1 MKSKSVLLAA
11 TVLALAGAQVHAQE
25 AAPQQLLKL
34 VQAYTEAQRDFEP
47 SKIDAIVTRDFYE
60 VSPLGEVDPRE
71 KVLGFYL
78 PANKRDAPTMEVS
91 EPSIQMH
98 GNTGTILV
106 KLSGTVAVPNAEK
119 RSFSLR
125 VGYVAV
131 NEGGK
136 WKLASAQYTG
146 IRPPK
151 PQ

>member
-1 MKSKSVLLAA
+1 MKSILFAA
-11 TVLALAGAQVHAQE
+11 IAIASFPLHAEETAQ
-25 AAPQQLLKL
+25 QQLLKL

-60 VSPLGEVDPRE
+60 ISPVGEVDPRE

-78 PANKRDAPTMEVS
+78 PANKREAPTMEVS
-91 EPSIQMH
+91 EPAIH
-98 GNTGTILV
+98 TYGGTGTILV
-106 KLSGTVAVPNAEK
+106 KLSGTMTMGAEK
-119 RSFSLR
+119 RSFAFR
-125 VGYVAV
+125 AGYVAV

>member
-1 MKSKSVLLAA
+1 MKFKSALLA
-11 TVLALAGAQVHAQE
+11 TIALATAQLHAQE
-25 AAPQQLLKL
+25 AAPQQQLLKL

-60 VSPLGEVDPRE
+60 VSPIGEVDPRE

-78 PANKRDAPTMEVS
+78 PANKREAPTMEVS
-91 EPSIQMH
+91 EPSIQVF
-98 GNTGTILV
+98 GNTGTILI
-106 KLSGTVAVPNAEK
+106 KLSGTATVNAEK
-119 RSFSLR
+119 RNFAFR
-125 VGYVAV
+125 AGYVAV

>member
-1 MKSKSVLLAA
+1 MKFKSVLMA
-11 TVLALAGAQVHAQE
+11 TIALASLQLHAQE
-25 AAPQQLLKL
+25 AAPRQQLLKL

-60 VSPLGEVDPRE
+60 VSPIGEVDPRE

-78 PANKRDAPTMEVS
+78 PANKREAPTMEVS
-91 EPSIQMH
+91 EPSIQVF

-106 KLSGTVAVPNAEK
+106 KLSGSATVNAEK
-119 RSFSLR
+119 RNFAFR
-125 VGYVAV
+125 AGYVAV

>member
-1 MKSKSVLLAA
+1 MKFKSVLMA
-11 TVLALAGAQVHAQE
+11 TIALASLQLHAQE
-25 AAPQQLLKL
+25 AAPQQQLLKL

-60 VSPLGEVDPRE
+60 VSPIGEVDPRE

-78 PANKRDAPTMEVS
+78 PANKREAPTMEVT
-91 EPSIQMH
+91 EPSIQVF

-106 KLSGTVAVPNAEK
+106 KLSGSATVNAEK
-119 RSFSLR
+119 RNFAFR
-125 VGYVAV
+125 AGYVAV

>member
-1 MKSKSVLLAA
+1 MKTILFAA
-11 TVLALAGAQVHAQE
+11 VAIASAQLHAEDTAQ
-25 AAPQQLLKL
+25 QQLLKL
-34 VQAYTEAQRDFEP
+34 VQTYTEAQRDFEP

-60 VSPLGEVDPRE
+60 ISPLGEVDPRE

-78 PANKRDAPTMEVS
+78 PANKREAPTMEVS
-91 EPSIQMH
+91 EPEVRTYGS
-98 GNTGTILV
+98 TGTIMV
-106 KLSGTVAVPNAEK
+106 KLSGAVAMGAEK
-119 RSFSLR
+119 RSFAFR
-125 VGYVAV
+125 AGYVAV

>member
-1 MKSKSVLLAA
+1 MKFKSVLMA
-11 TVLALAGAQVHAQE
+11 TIALASLQLHAQE
-25 AAPQQLLKL
+25 AAPQQQLLKL

-60 VSPLGEVDPRE
+60 VSPIGEVDPRE

-78 PANKRDAPTMEVS
+78 PANKREAPTMEVS
-91 EPSIQMH
+91 EPSIQVF

-106 KLSGTVAVPNAEK
+106 KLSGSATVNAEK
-119 RSFSLR
+119 RNFAFR
-125 VGYVAV
+125 AGYVAV

>member
-1 MKSKSVLLAA
+1 MTFKSVLLA
-11 TVLALAGAQVHAQE
+11 TIALASVQLHAQE
-25 AAPQQLLKL
+25 AAPQQQLLKL
-34 VQAYTEAQRDFEP
+34 VQAYAEAQRDFEP

-60 VSPLGEVDPRE
+60 VSPIGEVDPRE

-78 PANKRDAPTMEVS
+78 PANKRETPTMEVS
-91 EPSIQMH
+91 EPSIQVF

-106 KLSGTVAVPNAEK
+106 KLSGTSTVNAEK
-119 RSFSLR
+119 RNFAFR
-125 VGYVAV
+125 AGYVAV

>member
-1 MKSKSVLLAA
+1 MTVKSILLA
-11 TVLALAGAQVHAQE
+11 TIALATAQLHAQE
-25 AAPQQLLKL
+25 TAPQQLLKL
-34 VQAYTEAQRDFEP
+34 VQSYTEAQRDFEP

-78 PANKRDAPTMEVS
+78 PANKREAPTLELS
-91 EPSIQMH
+91 EPSIQMF

-106 KLSGTVAVPNAEK
+106 KLSGSVTANAEK
-119 RSFSLR
+119 RSFAFR
-125 VGYVAV
+125 AGYVAV

-151 PQ
+151 AQ

>member
-1 MKSKSVLLAA
+1 MKFKSVLLA
-11 TVLALAGAQVHAQE
+11 TIALAAAQLHAQE
-25 AAPQQLLKL
+25 AAPQQQLLKL
-34 VQAYTEAQRDFEP
+34 VQTYTEAQRDFEP
-47 SKIDAIVTRDFYE
+47 TKIDAIVTRDFYE

-78 PANKRDAPTMEVS
+78 PANKREAPTMEVT
-91 EPSIQMH
+91 EPSIQVF
-98 GNTGTILV
+98 GNTGTVLV
-106 KLSGTVAVPNAEK
+106 KLSGTATVNAEK
-119 RSFSLR
+119 RNFAFR
-125 VGYVAV
+125 AGYVAV

>member
-1 MKSKSVLLAA
+1 MKFKSVLLAA
-11 TVLALAGAQVHAQE
+11 IALASVQLHAQE
-25 AAPQQLLKL
+25 AAPQQQLLKL
-34 VQAYTEAQRDFEP
+34 VQTYTEAQRDFEP

-60 VSPLGEVDPRE
+60 VSPIGEVDPRE

-78 PANKRDAPTMEVS
+78 PANKRETPTMEVT
-91 EPSIQMH
+91 EPSIQVF

-106 KLSGTVAVPNAEK
+106 KLSGTATVNAEK
-119 RSFSLR
+119 RNFAFR
-125 VGYVAV
+125 AGYVAV

>member
-1 MKSKSVLLAA
+1 MNFKTVFMATIALAA
-11 TVLALAGAQVHAQE
+11 VQLHAQE
-25 AAPQQLLKL
+25 SAPQQLLKL
-34 VQAYTEAQRDFEP
+34 VQSYTEAQRDFEP

-78 PANKRDAPTMEVS
+78 PANKRAAPTMEVS
-91 EPSIQMH
+91 EPAVQMF
-98 GNTGTILV
+98 GNTGTVVV
-106 KLSGTVAVPNAEK
+106 KLSGSVTVNAEK
-119 RSFSLR
+119 RNFALR
-125 VGYVAV
+125 AGYVAV

-146 IRPPK
+146 IRPTK

>member
-1 MKSKSVLLAA
+1 MKFKSAFLATIALAA
-11 TVLALAGAQVHAQE
+11 AQLHAQE
-25 AAPQQLLKL
+25 AAPQQQLLKL

-60 VSPLGEVDPRE
+60 VSPIGEVDPRE

-78 PANKRDAPTMEVS
+78 PANKREAPTMAVS
-91 EPSIQMH
+91 EPSIQVF

-106 KLSGTVAVPNAEK
+106 KLSGTATVNAEK
-119 RSFSLR
+119 RNFAFR
-125 VGYVAV
+125 AGYVAV